1 MENEHGAQDASNSRT
16 RKSASPEGHHPAQPS
31 AIPEDIAVGREQLK
45 ALGEE
50 LAAIMGGAVVE
61 PERDGQLA
69 SLAVSPCASN
79 TRIHC

>member
-16 RKSASPEGHHPAQPS
+16 RKSASPEGHHPAEPP

-50 LAAIMGGAVVE
+50 LAEIMGGKVVE

-79 TRIHC
+79 TRSHY